1 MENKTANGMYVLRGE
16 LKKGLIAELVKA
28 YDQLTQES
36 EKLKILGLR
45 YNTPRRIVYGFMYE
59 VAALTVKE
67 IMFKTEGGF
76 YILQDDF
83 ESSDDIDSLAKE
95 IIDVIDCNGAFLER
109 LLKE

>member
-28 YDQLTQES
+28 YDQLAQES

-76 YILQDDF
+76 YIPQDDF